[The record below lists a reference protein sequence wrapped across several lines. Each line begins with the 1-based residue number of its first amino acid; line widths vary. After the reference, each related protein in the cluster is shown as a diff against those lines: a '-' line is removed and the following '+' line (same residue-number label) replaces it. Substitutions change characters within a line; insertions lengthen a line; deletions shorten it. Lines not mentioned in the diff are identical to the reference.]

1 MWKISSMQEELIA
14 IKGVN
19 DGLLIALSTTEKWQL
34 VTDHL
39 AARIDEKADFF
50 AGANI
55 TIQLG
60 TRPVPKYELSSLKA
74 LLERRGLTLSRVQS
88 ESETTRKSATSLQVA
103 TVNSGAREAPSPAPQ
118 ETAPVNPEET
128 GTYGTLFRR
137 TLRSGR
143 TIHSEGHIV
152 VYGDVNPGA
161 KVIAAGDII
170 IWGKLR
176 GYVHAGAM
184 GDESAVV
191 CALDMSP
198 SQLRIA
204 GHLVTSPPDKR
215 KKVMPEVAYV
225 RDDQII
231 VEARD

>member
-1 MWKISSMQEELIA
+1 MQEELIA

-19 DGLLIALSTTEKWQL
+19 DGLLIALSTTEKWQM
-34 VTDHL
+34 VTDQL
-39 AARIDEKADFF
+39 AARIDEKAEFF

-60 TRPVPKYELSSLKA
+60 ARPVPKYELSSLKA
-74 LLERRGLTLSRVQS
+74 LLERRGLTLSLVQS
-88 ESETTRKSATSLQVA
+88 ESETTRKSADALQVA
-103 TVNSGAREAPSPAPQ
+103 TENSSEKAAPSSAAPPQ

-161 KVIAAGDII
+161 KVIAAGDIV

-176 GYVHAGAM
+176 GYVHAGAN
-184 GDESAVV
+184 GDETAVV

-204 GHLVTSPPDKR
+204 GHLVTSPPGKR
-215 KKVMPEVAYV
+215 RHVVPEVAFI
-225 RDDQII
+225 RDNQII

>member
-1 MWKISSMQEELIA
+1 MQEELIA

-19 DGLLIALSTTEKWQL
+19 DGLLIALSPTEKWQM

-55 TIQLG
+55 TIALG
-60 TRPVPKYELSSLKA
+60 ARPVPKYELSSLKA
-74 LLERRGLTLSRVQS
+74 LLERRGLSLSLVQS
-88 ESETTRKSATSLQVA
+88 ESETTRKSATALQVA
-103 TVNSGAREAPSPAPQ
+103 TENSNARPAQTSTAPTPQ

-184 GDESAVV
+184 GDESALV

-204 GHLVTSPPDKR
+204 GHLVTSPPGKR
-215 KKVMPEVAYV
+215 GNVMPEVAFV
-225 RDDQII
+225 RDGQII

>member
-1 MWKISSMQEELIA
+1 MQEELIA

-103 TVNSGAREAPSPAPQ
+103 TVNSGAQEASSPAPQ

-161 KVIAAGDII
+161 KVIAAGDIV

-184 GDESAVV
+184 GDESALV

-204 GHLVTSPPDKR
+204 GHLVISPPDKR
-215 KKVMPEVAYV
+215 KKVVPEVAYV

>member
-1 MWKISSMQEELIA
+1 MQEELIA

-19 DGLLIALSTTEKWQL
+19 DGLLIELSTTEKWQM

-39 AARIDEKADFF
+39 AARIDEKAEFF

-60 TRPVPKYELSSLKA
+60 ARPVPKYELSSLKA
-74 LLERRGLTLSRVQS
+74 LLERRGLTLSLVQS
-88 ESETTRKSATSLQVA
+88 ESETTRKSASALQVA
-103 TVNSGAREAPSPAPQ
+103 IENSRGWEAPAPAPISQ

-161 KVIAAGDII
+161 KVIAAGDIV

-176 GYVHAGAM
+176 GYVHAGAN

-204 GHLVTSPPDKR
+204 GHLVTSPPGKR
-215 KKVMPEVAYV
+215 KDVIPEVAFI
-225 RDDQII
+225 RDNQII